1 MFFTIYKFSQNFS
14 REKLQRKSDCSKFEE
29 GTNTLFFVKP
39 KASSEWLNFENVSI
53 CIHFRFHHQ
62 GPVLKVFLKIDQL
75 RNHII
80 KFYTKHSAPVI

>member
-29 GTNTLFFVKP
+29 GTNTLFF
-39 KASSEWLNFENVSI
+39 ENVSI

-62 GPVLKVFLKIDQL
+62 GSVLIKSVFKNRSIEKSY
-75 RNHII
+75 N
-80 KFYTKHSAPVI
+80 